1 MGYAEGGPT
10 ILGLHSLLGPYMAC
24 PSPEH
29 LWRVRPA
36 RAMASALLSLDSILY
51 SFSYGLHRPSWPS
64 ATMPHP
70 MRMRTSLGPRSS
82 GLSAGCG
89 KETCAG
95 LTISGPSPSATGF
108 EAALGGGLQSWRS
121 TCS

>member
-10 ILGLHSLLGPYMAC
+10 ILGLHGLLGPYMAC

-95 LTISGPSPSATGF
+95 LTISGPSPLATGL
-108 EAALGGGLQSWRS
+108 EAASGGGLQSWRS

>member
-1 MGYAEGGPT
+1 MCFEGGPT
-10 ILGLHSLLGPYMAC
+10 ILVLRGLLGPYMAC

-36 RAMASALLSLDSILY
+36 GAMASALLSLDPILC
-51 SFSYGLHRPSWPS
+51 SFSYGLHRPSWLS

-70 MRMRTSLGPRSS
+70 MRMQTSLGPRSS

-95 LTISGPSPSATGF
+95 LTTSGPSPSAMGL
-108 EAALGGGLQSWRS
+108 EAASGGGLQS
-121 TCS
+121 